1 MKRIVA
7 FTLGLMVASTFGL
20 FAEEKGTTYGTGVKL
35 TTATKV
41 ADLLAAPDQ
50 YLGKQ
55 VRVDGTV
62 KAVCQN
68 MGCWIQI
75 ADDEKSEGIQFKVDD
90 GVIVFPKDAKGKR
103 ASAEGTFERLPAEGE
118 GEAAADQAKEHAD
131 HAKEHA
137 EHAKVA
143 ADVKPP
149 AFRIKATGAVI
160 Y

>member
-7 FTLGLMVASTFGL
+7 FILGFMVAATLGLS
-20 FAEEKGTTYGTGVKL
+20 AEEKGTTYGTGVKL
-35 TTATKV
+35 TTVTKV
-41 ADLLAAPDQ
+41 ADLLASPDQ
-50 YLGKQ
+50 YLGKH

-118 GEAAADQAKEHAD
+118 AAAADVKEHAD

-137 EHAKVA
+137 EQAKDA
-143 ADVKPP
+143 AAAKPP